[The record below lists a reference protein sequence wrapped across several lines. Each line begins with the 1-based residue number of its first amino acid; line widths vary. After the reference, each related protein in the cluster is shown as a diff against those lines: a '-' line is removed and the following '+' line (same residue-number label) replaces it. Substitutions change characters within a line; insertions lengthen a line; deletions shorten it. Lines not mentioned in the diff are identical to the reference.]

1 MKNKEIWTCDRLV
14 IKPVIPCQRIDST
27 QKFKLLDEVL
37 RYDLYYS
44 LISFLF
50 SWFFKKK
57 NGLKKAIFYSP
68 KAHTF
73 LLTGLSML
81 KRVDFELWRN
91 MFGLL
96 IGFWSEAKRQK
107 EKKRKK
113 ILGVWKSCSIA
124 LQGLLPDKLLPSLF
138 DLKIPRVLLTIKLI

>member
-1 MKNKEIWTCDRLV
+1 MKNEEIWTCDRLV

-96 IGFWSEAKRQK
+96 IAFWSEAKRHK
-107 EKKRKK
+107 KKRKERK
-113 ILGVWKSCSIA
+113 FLACGRAAPSLYKGYCRISCSR
-124 LQGLLPDKLLPSLF
+124 LSLTSRF
-138 DLKIPRVLLTIKLI
+138 QEYY